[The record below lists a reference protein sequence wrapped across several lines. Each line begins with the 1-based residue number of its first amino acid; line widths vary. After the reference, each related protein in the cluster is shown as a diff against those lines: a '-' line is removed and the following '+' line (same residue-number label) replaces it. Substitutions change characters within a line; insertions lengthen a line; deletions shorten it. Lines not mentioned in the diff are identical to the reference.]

1 MMTEKNR
8 KATCADKNM
17 NILIPDVTSIEFQTE
32 HPHHEFLPALFG
44 LSSIYHDFLA
54 PQPLRLVKGGGV
66 SIVSVLV
73 NSGFYKI
80 EAERIDSK

>member
-1 MMTEKNR
+1 MTDKNR

-17 NILIPDVTSIEFQTE
+17 DILIPNATSIDFQTE

-44 LSSIYHDFLA
+44 LSSMYHDYLA
-54 PQPLRLVKGGGV
+54 SQPLRLVKGGGV

-73 NSGFYKI
+73 NSGFCRI